1 MTGRWKCEGRTRAV
15 DAWVARGTRLG
26 RGCPWDE
33 AAQPTTGRVDGRP
46 VLFWAGDCKGGTLCE
61 GGVREALENPL
72 AGIFIFFWRKR
83 RHFKKEF
90 LLLEKEKD
98 NLEKF
103 RKCTREETPSSCD
116 SQVASEL
123 FLFRNNQL
131 TKNCHLSSIVKK
143 YFGTPSDYNI
153 WCFENSTICEQA
165 QGDKLTNRDKHC
177 HRRNVTSLHSFSLW
191 LIWLITR

>member
-1 MTGRWKCEGRTRAV
+1 M

-72 AGIFIFFWRKR
+72 AGILIFLKQDGIL
-83 RHFKKEF
+83 KKNSF
-90 LLLEKEKD
+90 LWKKEKD

-103 RKCTREETPSSCD
+103 RKCTREETPSPCN
-116 SQVASEL
+116 SQVAS
-123 FLFRNNQL
+123 
-131 TKNCHLSSIVKK
+131 
-143 YFGTPSDYNI
+143 
-153 WCFENSTICEQA
+153 
-165 QGDKLTNRDKHC
+165 
-177 HRRNVTSLHSFSLW
+177 
-191 LIWLITR
+191 